1 MVYSKNDMQRSKHFF
16 SKITSFLP
24 SQIDQQTL
32 AAPSRARPFWS
43 FSKPPIRF
51 PNILGILEGLEIPKA
66 RKINSQSLLAKW

>member
-1 MVYSKNDMQRSKHFF
+1 MGYSKNDLQRRKCFF

-32 AAPSRARPFWS
+32 AAPSRAGPFWS

-51 PNILGILEGLEIPKA
+51 PNILGILEGLEIPKD
-66 RKINSQSLLAKW
+66 RKIKSQTLLAKW